1 MFFKKKATA
10 QVPERHWIADW
21 AFNIVLLVWFTST
34 VAQPFVVP
42 TASME
47 TTIMTGDHL
56 IVDKIPY
63 SPPGAITK
71 YFLPYQEVRR
81 GDVVVFRYPLN
92 INMPY
97 VKRVIGIP
105 GDKIQF
111 TDKKLTLNGKQT
123 AEPYAIFNGPNM
135 DLYAA
140 NFPAVAPSY
149 VYPRG
154 AEMLRDNVKDGVLT
168 VPNGFYL
175 CMGDNRE
182 NSDDSRYWGLVPR
195 ENIIGKPLIIW
206 WSFEASTEQLA
217 TYSVDQVIHLVT
229 HFFTKTRWNRTF
241 QFVKAYPLGY

>member
-1 MFFKKKATA
+1 MFFKKKATTA
-10 QVPERHWIADW
+10 VPERHWIADW

-71 YFLPYQEVRR
+71 YFLPYQDVRR

-111 TDKKLTLNGKQT
+111 NDKKLTLNGKPT
-123 AEPYAIFNGPNM
+123 EEPYAIFNGPNL
-135 DLYAA
+135 DPYAA
-140 NFPAVAPSY
+140 NFPVVAPSY

-168 VPNGFYL
+168 VPNGYYL

-206 WSFEASTEQLA
+206 WSFEASTEDLA
-217 TYSVDQVIHLVT
+217 TYSVHQVYHLVT
-229 HFFTKTRWNRTF
+229 NFFTKTRWKRTF

>member
-1 MFFKKKATA
+1 MFFKKKATQPA
-10 QVPERHWIADW
+10 PERHWIADW

-56 IVDKIPY
+56 IVDKIAY
-63 SPPGAITK
+63 SPPGALSK
-71 YFLPYQEVRR
+71 YLLPYQDVRR

-111 TDKKLTLNGKQT
+111 NDKKLILNGKPT
-123 AEPYAIFNGPNM
+123 EEPYAQFIGPNL
-135 DLYAA
+135 DPYAA
-140 NFPAVAPSY
+140 NFPVVSPSY

-154 AEMLRDNVKDGVLT
+154 AEMLRDNVRDGVLT
-168 VPNGFYL
+168 VPSGYYL

-195 ENIIGKPLIIW
+195 ENIVGKPLIIW
-206 WSFEASTEQLA
+206 WSFEASTEHLA
-217 TYSVDQVIHLVT
+217 TYSFDQVFNLVT
-229 HFFTKTRWNRTF
+229 NFFQKTRWKRTF
-241 QFVKAYPLGY
+241 QLVRAYPLGY

>member
-1 MFFKKKATA
+1 MFFKKKSETPA
-10 QVPERHWIADW
+10 PERHWIADW

-47 TTIMTGDHL
+47 STIMTGDHL

-63 SPPGAITK
+63 SPPGPITK
-71 YFLPYQEVRR
+71 YFLPYQDVRR

-111 TDKKLTLNGKQT
+111 VDKKLILNGKPT
-123 AEPYAIFNGPNM
+123 AEPYAQFTGPNL
-135 DLYAA
+135 DPYAA
-140 NFPAVAPSY
+140 NFPTVPPSY

-154 AEMLRDNVKDGVLT
+154 AEMLRDNVKDGILT

-206 WSFEASTEQLA
+206 WSFEASTEHLA
-217 TYSVDQVIHLVT
+217 SYSVDQVLNLVT
-229 HFFTKTRWNRTF
+229 NFFSKTRWKRTLMF
-241 QFVKAYPLGY
+241 IRAYPLGY

>member
-1 MFFKKKATA
+1 MFFKKKTPSPP
-10 QVPERHWIADW
+10 PERQWIADW
-21 AFNIVLLVWFTST
+21 AFNIVLLVWFTSM

-47 TTIMTGDHL
+47 STIMTGDHL
-56 IVDKIPY
+56 IVDTIPY
-63 SPPGAITK
+63 SPPGPVTK
-71 YFLPYQEVRR
+71 YFLPYSDVRR

-111 TDKKLTLNGKQT
+111 VDKKLILNGKPT
-123 AEPYAIFNGPNM
+123 EEPYAQFVGPNL
-135 DLYAA
+135 DPYAA
-140 NFPAVAPSY
+140 NFPAVSPSY

-168 VPNGFYL
+168 VPQGFYL

-206 WSFEASTEQLA
+206 WSFEASTEHLA
-217 TYSVDQVIHLVT
+217 SYSVEQVLNLVT
-229 HFFTKTRWNRTF
+229 NFFSKTRWSRTF
-241 QFVKAYPLGY
+241 MLIKSYPLGY